1 MSDPMKGIIA
11 NILGKIG
18 AEMDGPYGD
27 DAVPVIN
34 AADLV
39 RAEDDLDALI
49 TKAREEEREACAQ
62 CADRVA
68 LPRDKK
74 NMLTGTDINAGM
86 TIAASVIAQAI
97 RSRGES

>member
-1 MSDPMKGIIA
+1 MSDPMEMARAWVARVFRMQPESDSQVSGLLACQARWIA
-11 NILGKIG
+11 DEV
-18 AEMDGPYGD
+18 A
-27 DAVPVIN
+27 
-34 AADLV
+34 
-39 RAEDDLDALI
+39 ALI

-97 RSRGES
+97 RSRGAS